1 MQYQEKKLTIE
12 QRLKEKLKPQQYSNL
27 LNKIQSYSQSQEE
40 ALWQMLY
47 ILEETPKHVCL
58 QGAAGSGKSYLAGI
72 LKDILVSLYPDS
84 V

>member
-27 LNKIQSYSQSQEE
+27 LNKIQSCSQSQAE

-47 ILEETPKHVCL
+47 I
-58 QGAAGSGKSYLAGI
+58 
-72 LKDILVSLYPDS
+72 
-84 V
+84 